1 MMLPIPRRGVLHGVS
16 GLEDARGVPGVEDVI
31 VTAPEG
37 REVVPLPEGD
47 AYLGFLFA
55 RGETP
60 GAVEAALREAHRRLS
75 FDIRTPL
82 PTMP

>member
-1 MMLPIPRRGVLHGVS
+1 
-16 GLEDARGVPGVEDVI
+16 VPGVDDVVI
-31 VTAPEG
+31 TVPEG

-55 RGETP
+55 RGELP
-60 GAVEAALREAHRRLS
+60 SDVEAALREAHARLN

-82 PTMP
+82 PTVR